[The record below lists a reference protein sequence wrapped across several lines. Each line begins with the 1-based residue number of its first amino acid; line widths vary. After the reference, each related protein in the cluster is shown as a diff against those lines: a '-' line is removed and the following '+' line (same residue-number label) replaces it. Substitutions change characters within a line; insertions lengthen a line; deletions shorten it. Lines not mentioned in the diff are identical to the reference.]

1 LQDLSGGGF
10 QGLKGALPKLLLE
23 RSYLADEVE
32 LEAQDYQ
39 IVIRSTKPPRQ
50 NWEVA
55 FRAMAERGHD
65 AYSTDLC

>member
-1 LQDLSGGGF
+1 MGRRTKSFRTLLHDTQRR
-10 QGLKGALPKLLLE
+10 ARLPL
-23 RSYLADEVE
+23 RC